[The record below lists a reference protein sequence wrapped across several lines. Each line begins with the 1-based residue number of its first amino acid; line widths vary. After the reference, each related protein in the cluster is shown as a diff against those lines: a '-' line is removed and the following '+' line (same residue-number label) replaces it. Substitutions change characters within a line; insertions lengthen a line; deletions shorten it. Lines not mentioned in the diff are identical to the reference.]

1 MTDAFKMF
9 LIALVTTVASQ
20 LLLGPYILRLQGVLP
35 IAPTTVAGM
44 VDHGKEATGGGGGN
58 RADDKLAA
66 PNLEGMPVE
75 EARERWRAKGIE
87 IIEDGERDGTGAE
100 PGTIVQQR
108 PAPGAELSVKEIR
121 VVVARKSE
129 DVKIP
134 DVVGKPIDDARKLL
148 ADAGFDVADPTPEA
162 SDKPPSSVI
171 KQTPPANEAAKRG
184 SMVRLVIAEP
194 AGIEVPKF
202 TGLYLGK
209 AKKAITDAGLKV
221 GPIKRV
227 EHAELGEGY
236 VMKQTPVAGEKV
248 PPGTEVEL
256 VVVAPN

>member
-44 VDHGKEATGGGGGN
+44 VDHGKEASGATN
-58 RADDKLAA
+58 KSDDKLAA

-87 IIEDGERDGTGAE
+87 IIEDGERDGSGAE

-134 DVVGKPIDDARKLL
+134 DVVGKPIDDARKVLT
-148 ADAGFDVADPTPEA
+148 DAGFDVADPTPEA
-162 SDKPPSSVI
+162 SDKPASSVI
-171 KQTPPANEAAKRG
+171 KQTPPANEAAKKG
-184 SMVRLVIAEP
+184 SIVRLVIAEP

-221 GPIKRV
+221 GAIKRV
-227 EHAELGEGY
+227 EHSELGEGY

>member
-20 LLLGPYILRLQGVLP
+20 LLLGPYILRLQGIVP
-35 IAPTTVAGM
+35 ITATTVAGM
-44 VDHGKEATGGGGGN
+44 VEQSTPPPGGGVGISPD
-58 RADDKLAA
+58 AKLAA
-66 PNLEGMPVE
+66 PNLEGILVE

-87 IIEDGERDGTGAE
+87 IIEDGERDGSGAQ

-108 PAPGAELSVKEIR
+108 PAPGVELSSKEIR
-121 VVVARKSE
+121 VVVARKTE
-129 DVKIP
+129 DVKVP
-134 DVVGKPIDDARKLL
+134 ELVGKSIDEARR
-148 ADAGFDVADPTPEA
+148 AVQEAGLDLADPTPEV
-162 SDKPPSSVI
+162 SDKPADTVLRQS
-171 KQTPPANEAAKRG
+171 PPAQESAKRG
-184 SMVRLVIAEP
+184 AIVRLVVAAP
-194 AGIEVPKF
+194 ASIEVPKF

-209 AKKAITDAGLKV
+209 AKKAITDAGLAV

-236 VMKQTPVAGEKV
+236 VMRQTPVAGEKV